1 MLQSG
6 RDSGP
11 SRCAMQETSR
21 RVLYILL
28 IWLLLTGKTVIRCS
42 SGDDDFDTLPPGDGD
57 NRPPVASDAFFQI
70 SSAGSL
76 NAFMRATDPD
86 GDALTYRVTAGPRLG
101 SLRDVDSRTG
111 QFTYLPGSAG
121 SDSFSFKASDG
132 RRDSNT
138 AVISIRVGTAG
149 SSAAVESGAAGA
161 PPVSALMA
169 DPGDPGALWVRWSTP
184 AGGLQRIG
192 PDGQP
197 GVLAPGGEAGVGPD
211 LDTLWSSAAPTTPM
225 HAAGASVPRGFV
237 LASAVDAFAVRGQ
250 LSVTAGRAETRV
262 WHSQDGGGSWHLLAD
277 ALPGPANAASLLQDA
292 ERPLVWRLV
301 LTIGG
306 ASRVLESED
315 GGLSWLDRISLP
327 WPGLEP
333 IRCGTDMLCLMDPAG
348 SHLWRLPG
356 TPR

>member
-1 MLQSG
+1 
-6 RDSGP
+6 
-11 SRCAMQETSR
+11 MQISSR
-21 RVLYILL
+21 RFLYILL

-42 SGDDDFDTLPPGDGD
+42 SGDDDFDSFPPDGGD

-86 GDALTYRVTAGPRLG
+86 GDALSYRVTAGPRLG
-101 SLRDVDSRTG
+101 SLRDVDARTG

-138 AVISIRVGTAG
+138 AVISIRVG
-149 SSAAVESGAAGA
+149 AAVSGAAAETRVAGP

-169 DPGDPGALWVRWSTP
+169 DPDDPGALWIRWSPP
-184 AGGLQRIG
+184 AGGRQRIG

-197 GVLAPGGEAGVGPD
+197 GSLAAAGEAVVGPK
-211 LDTLWSSAAPTTPM
+211 LEILWSSAAPPAPVP
-225 HAAGASVPRGFV
+225 AAGPSPAHGFP
-237 LASAVDAFAVRGQ
+237 LAGAVDAFAVRGR

-262 WHSQDGGGSWHLLAD
+262 WHSLDGGGSWRLLAGD
-277 ALPGPANAASLLQDA
+277 LPGPASAARLLQDV
-292 ERPLVWRLV
+292 ERPLAWWLV

-306 ASRVLESED
+306 ASRVLESDD
-315 GGLSWLDRISLP
+315 GGLTWRPRISLP
-327 WPGLEP
+327 WPDLEP
-333 IRCGTDMLCLMDPAG
+333 VRCGTDMLCLMDPAG
-348 SHLWRLPG
+348 SHLWRLPEAAG
-356 TPR
+356 